1 MNPPGNPVERF
12 LSAEPEVKLIN
23 SFARPFDNAIA
34 TARTCYS
41 GQGIVTP
48 EQVSAEN
55 EPDPAR
61 RAEKLQRRDEL
72 AASLFQA
79 GHHTVFQHAH
89 FQFALSNVSRQFVW
103 SFLHSHPFYNSEQ
116 VSQRYVRHKP
126 GACAVPPLADPAL
139 GVYRDAVRAQFEAYA
154 KLGELLVPVVSR
166 EYFRR
171 FRGRERAAADYE
183 KDIRKKCMEVAR
195 YVLPVATFTHLY
207 HTVSGI
213 TLMRYHRLVNQL
225 DAPTEQRMVIGRM
238 VEELLRVAPEYDIVL
253 SEPIPLEETV
263 EFQFL
268 AAQAR
273 GAEQLELPGAADFA
287 RPTPADRAWLF
298 RKEFDR
304 EMAGRVSKLVDYQ
317 RDNERLMADAVRE
330 VLGVPRSALSDD
342 EAIELAMNP
351 GRNRYLGDAMN
362 LTAHA
367 KLTRAMAHPHYTF
380 RKILS
385 HTADSQDQRHR
396 LTPASRPTLWAYLTE
411 EPDFITPGLLLLEG
425 AEAAHTCYR
434 ETMDRTW
441 ASINRLRA
449 HGVRD
454 EFAAYLLPN
463 AVAIRFT
470 ESSDLAAL
478 WHKHA
483 MRLCYNAQEE
493 IWRASVEEA
502 EQVRAVNPRIGRY
515 LLPPCGLRDLAGQ
528 RPICPEGPRFCG
540 VPVWRLDIEDYSRTI

>member
-1 MNPPGNPVERF
+1 MNSPGNPEERF
-12 LSAEPEVKLIN
+12 LSAGPEVKLIN

-41 GQGIVTP
+41 GKGIVTP

-55 EPDPAR
+55 EPDSAKREDR
-61 RAEKLQRRDEL
+61 RQRRDEL

-116 VSQRYVRHKP
+116 VSQRYVEHKP
-126 GACAVPPLADPAL
+126 GACAVPPLSGQAL
-139 GVYRDAVRAQFEAYA
+139 SVYRDTIRAQFEAY
-154 KLGELLVPVVSR
+154 GRISELLFPVASR

-195 YVLPVATFTHLY
+195 YVLPVSTFTYLY

-213 TLMRYHRLVNQL
+213 TLMRYHRLINQL
-225 DAPTEQRMVIGRM
+225 DAPTEQRIVVGKM

-253 SEPIPLEETV
+253 GEPIPMEETV
-263 EFQFL
+263 EAQFFASQAL
-268 AAQAR
+268 GAQ
-273 GAEQLELPGAADFA
+273 QLDLPSPADFA
-287 RPTPADRAWLF
+287 RPSPADRAWLF

-304 EMAGRVSKLVDYQ
+304 EMGGRVSKLVDYK
-317 RDNERLMADAVRE
+317 RDNERLMADAARE
-330 VLGVPRSALSDD
+330 VLGVPRSALNDD
-342 EAIELAMNP
+342 EAIELVMNP
-351 GRNRYLGDAMN
+351 ARNRYLGDEMN

-367 KLTRAMAHPHYTF
+367 KLTRAMVHPHYTF

-396 LTPASRPTLWAYLTE
+396 LTPASRPTLRAYLTE
-411 EPDFITPGLLLLEG
+411 EPDFITPELLLLDG
-425 AEAAHTCYR
+425 AEAAHVCYR
-434 ETMDRTW
+434 ETMERAW

-454 EFAAYLLPN
+454 ELAAYLLPN

-478 WHKHA
+478 WHKLA

-493 IWRASVEEA
+493 IWHASVEEA

-540 VPVWRLDIEDYSRTI
+540 VPVWKLDIEDYNRTI